1 MSAAQRPLSAM
12 AQLKLDRERAS
23 KAPALDARSGKV
35 WRMAEVVEV
44 VAAEGDRVSV
54 MRMAVDDFQR
64 CLRSYR
70 NLPWSVIAVKPILGK
85 EGACRSPTATS
96 RDASTA
102 KSSRC
107 LSRKKGR

>member
-54 MRMAVDDFQR
+54 MRMAVDDF
-64 CLRSYR
+64 
-70 NLPWSVIAVKPILGK
+70 
-85 EGACRSPTATS
+85 
-96 RDASTA
+96 
-102 KSSRC
+102 
-107 LSRKKGR
+107 